1 MSDKRKC
8 KIDSFTG
15 KRRNTWNRRKRTKMP
30 VTVTEDLSATDK
42 GSFFNQQAWLEEQT
56 YGEGLYYR
64 GEHSD
69 SNDFFSDAESSYGE
83 TDSDSDYFEEPL
95 KNNKEIE
102 IDYSNTLDAKKP
114 NSSDKDIIIS
124 IQSLIY
130 SM

>member
-114 NSSDKDIIIS
+114 NSSNKDIIIS

>member
-15 KRRNTWNRRKRTKMP
+15 KRRNTWNRMKRTKMP

>member
-114 NSSDKDIIIS
+114 NSSDKDIIIC

>member
-15 KRRNTWNRRKRTKMP
+15 KRKNTWNRRKRTKMP